1 MRAPFQGREIV
12 AVKAAQPA
20 IKSLPADAEV
30 PAGARGVP
38 SVEEVEKHPLKPC
51 LCCPAYALS
60 EARQLARLGKL
71 IPSDLAHPDTL
82 PSVTN
87 HSERA
92 QSTANHG
99 LVTRVKRHGVGR
111 AWGQVCTRNG
121 RKTAGVTDQDE
132 RDRAR
137 PLNAEL
143 QIDAFGG
150 RVGIVEAP
158 VAGLIPAGFRGL
170 AQIMAIHGCI

>member
-1 MRAPFQGREIV
+1 MRATFQGREIV

-51 LCCPAYALS
+51 LCCPAYPLS

-92 QSTANHG
+92 QES
-99 LVTRVKRHGVGR
+99 
-111 AWGQVCTRNG
+111 
-121 RKTAGVTDQDE
+121 
-132 RDRAR
+132 
-137 PLNAEL
+137 PLENRWFSFACGHRR
-143 QIDAFGG
+143 FGFG
-150 RVGIVEAP
+150 P
-158 VAGLIPAGFRGL
+158 
-170 AQIMAIHGCI
+170 

>member
-1 MRAPFQGREIV
+1 MGATFQGREIV

-20 IKSLPADAEV
+20 IKSLAADAEV

-38 SVEEVEKHPLKPC
+38 SIEEVEKHPLKPC
-51 LCCPAYALS
+51 LCCPAYPLS

-92 QSTANHG
+92 HSALFGAGTSS
-99 LVTRVKRHGVGR
+99 GVS
-111 AWGQVCTRNG
+111 Q
-121 RKTAGVTDQDE
+121 
-132 RDRAR
+132 
-137 PLNAEL
+137 
-143 QIDAFGG
+143 FG
-150 RVGIVEAP
+150 
-158 VAGLIPAGFRGL
+158 AGLCDCGL
-170 AQIMAIHGCI
+170 ARLSVMQIKPFR